1 MVHQD
6 YDGHALNLA
15 GLYVGFKESLRV
27 SVPGLRL
34 SELAQRSPPHI
45 GMRGEDLRMKLSI
58 VALALVTSAAAAET
72 PTQFWNLTSST
83 VVSLRLSH
91 AGTGEYGDNVAA
103 GDADGVAHDKRVD
116 IPDLPTGRYDMEL
129 KFKRG
134 RTCAVTA
141 GRAFAVEDSDLVAC
155 TKK

>member
-1 MVHQD
+1 
-6 YDGHALNLA
+6 
-15 GLYVGFKESLRV
+15 
-27 SVPGLRL
+27 
-34 SELAQRSPPHI
+34 
-45 GMRGEDLRMKLSI
+45 MKLSI
-58 VALALVTSAAAAET
+58 VALALVASAAAAET

-103 GDADGVAHDKRVD
+103 GEGVLHDKRVD
-116 IPDLPTGRYDMEL
+116 IPDLPTGRYDMEV

-134 RTCAVTA
+134 RTCAV
-141 GRAFAVEDSDLVAC
+141 RSFAVTTGKTLAIEDSDLVAC